1 MSVVITQQ
9 ERVLKVS
16 EISYMMDDLPY
27 KIKDLK
33 GIRYLNDW
41 VDNVNT
47 ETHFE
52 NTLAFL
58 RNFDIGI
65 EVESSST
72 AENNFYRNIPVNLDL
87 GFLKVSNAGQVIGD
101 IRFYDKVLNET
112 NWDETITPF
121 GYGKWKELITG
132 DYIYQKCL
140 CKFVLQASLN
150 SDRPNARTY
159 IHKIDVPD
167 VTDRGTIELTE
178 SNQPYEVE
186 FNSDRFFHQVPEV
199 NVTLKSYSGVS
210 GTPTIIVYDITTK
223 GFKVTMKLDSDF
235 VEGSVTYAA
244 RGY

>member
-9 ERVLKVS
+9 ERVLKIS

-41 VDNVNT
+41 VGNVNT

-52 NTLAFL
+52 NTLAIL

-72 AENNFYRNIPVNLDL
+72 TENNFYRNIPVNLDL

-159 IHKIDVPD
+159 IHKIDIADTYETGIAELTEDNQPYTVEFTRPLHIVPD
-167 VTDRGTIELTE
+167 VNTTI
-178 SNQPYEVE
+178 
-186 FNSDRFFHQVPEV
+186 
-199 NVTLKSYSGVS
+199 KSYSGID
-210 GTPTIIVYDITTK
+210 GTPTIIVYNITTK
-223 GFKVTMKLDSDF
+223 SFDVTMKM
-235 VEGSVTYAA
+235 GSEYVAGTISWAS
-244 RGY
+244 RGF

>member
-1 MSVVITQQ
+1 MSVVISQKA
-9 ERVLKVS
+9 R
-16 EISYMMDDLPY
+16 SYKMIELPFKMNELHY
-27 KIKDLK
+27 KIKDVN
-33 GIRYLNDW
+33 GIEYLNTWLDTLD
-41 VDNVNT
+41 VELPFITTNAFIRNFNINVNIDT
-47 ETHFE
+47 T
-52 NTLAFL
+52 
-58 RNFDIGI
+58 
-65 EVESSST
+65 VV
-72 AENNFYRNIPVNLDL
+72 NNFTKNVPINLDV

-101 IRFYDKVLNET
+101 IRFYNKVLNET
-112 NWDETITPF
+112 NWDETITPS

-140 CKFVLQASLN
+140 CKFVMQASLN
-150 SDRPNARTY
+150 ADRPNARTY
-159 IHKIDVPD
+159 IHKVDVPD

-223 GFKVTMKLDSDF
+223 GFKVTMKLDSEF

>member
-1 MSVVITQQ
+1 MSVVISQKA
-9 ERVLKVS
+9 R
-16 EISYMMDDLPY
+16 SYKMNELPFKMNELHY
-27 KIKDLK
+27 KIKDVN
-33 GIRYLNDW
+33 GIEYLNTWLDNLN
-41 VDNVNT
+41 VELSFTTTNAFIRNFNINVNIDT
-47 ETHFE
+47 T
-52 NTLAFL
+52 
-58 RNFDIGI
+58 
-65 EVESSST
+65 VV
-72 AENNFYRNIPVNLDL
+72 NNFTKNVPINLDV
-87 GFLKVSNAGQVIGD
+87 GFLKVSNAGQVISD
-101 IRFYDKVLNET
+101 IRFYNKVLNET

-140 CKFVLQASLN
+140 CKFVMQASLN
-150 SDRPNARTY
+150 ADRPNARTY

-178 SNQPYEVE
+178 NNQPYEVE

>member
-1 MSVVITQQ
+1 MSVVISQKARSCKMI
-9 ERVLKVS
+9 E
-16 EISYMMDDLPY
+16 LPFKMNELHY
-27 KIKDLK
+27 KIKDVN
-33 GIRYLNDW
+33 GIEYLNTWLDTLD
-41 VDNVNT
+41 VELSTTNAFIGNFNINVNIDT
-47 ETHFE
+47 T
-52 NTLAFL
+52 
-58 RNFDIGI
+58 
-65 EVESSST
+65 VV
-72 AENNFYRNIPVNLDL
+72 NNFTKNVPINLDV

-101 IRFYDKVLNET
+101 IRFYNKVLNET

-140 CKFVLQASLN
+140 CKFVMQASLN
-150 SDRPNARTY
+150 ADRPNARTY

-199 NVTLKSYSGVS
+199 NVALKSYSGVS

-223 GFKVTMKLDSDF
+223 GFKVTMKLDSKF

>member
-1 MSVVITQQ
+1 MSVVISQKA
-9 ERVLKVS
+9 R
-16 EISYMMDDLPY
+16 SYKMNELPFKMNELHY
-27 KIKDLK
+27 KIKDVN
-33 GIRYLNDW
+33 GIEYLNTWLDNLN
-41 VDNVNT
+41 VELPFTTTNAFIRNFNINVNIDT
-47 ETHFE
+47 T
-52 NTLAFL
+52 
-58 RNFDIGI
+58 
-65 EVESSST
+65 VV
-72 AENNFYRNIPVNLDL
+72 NNFTKNVPINLDV

-101 IRFYDKVLNET
+101 IRFYNKVLNET

-140 CKFVLQASLN
+140 CKFVMQASLN
-150 SDRPNARTY
+150 ADRPNARTY

-210 GTPTIIVYDITTK
+210 GMPTIIVYDITTK